1 MNKDVITSER
11 IPIKL
16 WLDDIE
22 DGALAQAKNL
32 ANLPFA
38 YKHIAIMSDAHQGY
52 GMCIGGVCAVKDVVS
67 PNMVG
72 VDIGCGM
79 TAIKSDIKANKDI
92 CHFYND
98 DWLKNIM
105 SEIRRLIPTGF
116 KHNKNKTTS
125 ANALFMSAPDIE
137 IIQQE
142 LNSARKQ
149 LGTLGGGN
157 HFIEIQKDEDDYIW
171 VMIHSGSRNLGYK
184 TAKVYNDKAKE
195 LCAQWYSD
203 IPNTDLAFLPLSTPE
218 GKEYMEAMNFCMK
231 FAKASR
237 NNILG
242 KIIDIIGETRFPA
255 MAIDINHNY
264 ATMENHFGQNVMVH
278 RKGATLARKG
288 TIGIIPGSMGTNS
301 YIVEGLGNPES
312 FNSCSHGAGRRMGRG
327 QATRELNLEEEQKKM
342 EGIIG
347 GPRTVKELDEA
358 PGAYKPI
365 ETVMKNQED
374 LVKILHTLKPLA
386 SVKG

>member
-1 MNKDVITSER
+1 MNKNVITSER

-22 DGALAQAKNL
+22 EGALAQAKNL

-38 YKHIAIMSDAHQGY
+38 YKHIAIMPDAHQGY

-79 TAIKSDIKANKDI
+79 TAIKSDIIIEEITEDK
-92 CHFYND
+92 
-98 DWLKNIM
+98 LKEWM
-105 SEIRRLIPTGF
+105 SEIRRLIPIGLG
-116 KHNKNKTTS
+116 KHNKTAS
-125 ANALFMSAPDIE
+125 ANEIFRDAPDIP

-142 LNSARKQ
+142 LTSARKQ
-149 LGTLGGGN
+149 LGTLGSGN
-157 HFIEIQKDEDDYIW
+157 HFVEIQKDEDGFIW

-184 TAKVYNDKAKE
+184 TARVYNDLAKDF
-195 LCAQWYSD
+195 CAQWYSD
-203 IPNTDLAFLPLSTPE
+203 IPNTDLAFLPLATPE
-218 GKEYMEAMNFCMK
+218 GKEYIEAMNFCMK
-231 FAKASR
+231 FAFANRSMMMA
-237 NNILG
+237 LVMLTMS
-242 KIIDIIGETRFPA
+242 DTMADRFPEL
-255 MAIDINHNY
+255 AINIHHNY
-264 ATMENHFGQNVMVH
+264 ATMEHHFGQNVMVH